1 MTWMGV
7 AGAAAVAAL
16 IAVLLQAL
24 RRHAG
29 RIARLEMEN
38 RALSEH
44 AERLEL
50 LERRESVCAPL
61 DAPWLCWARCLAPD
75 DEALHAA
82 MQAAEAAKRL
92 FAAEL
97 EPDLDEVAR
106 LLGRLC
112 RQRALQREA
121 VLAGRHGERVA
132 LLEEESATERALK
145 PKLAALRTLLA
156 EATRPVASFS
166 QEIRDVDA

>member
-1 MTWMGV
+1 ET
-7 AGAAAVAAL
+7 
-16 IAVLLQAL
+16 
-24 RRHAG
+24 
-29 RIARLEMEN
+29 EN
-38 RALSEH
+38 RAL
-44 AERLEL
+44 AEQAQRLNL

-61 DAPWLCWARCLAPD
+61 DVLWLCWTRCLTPE

-92 FAAEL
+92 FSAEL

-106 LLGRLC
+106 LLAALC

-132 LLEEESATERALK
+132 LLDEESATERMLK

-156 EATRPVASFS
+156 EATRPVASFNP
-166 QEIRDVDA
+166 EIGHVDG